1 MFFFYYLAPNPALA
15 AKRGHVRVSSLDF
28 KVNNQQQQQQP
39 HPQYQQQHQYQHEE
53 VYDKSQVVAVGT
65 PLPTLNMP
73 PNVTQSQVMV
83 SRSSI
88 LVYYYYNFI
97 HYTSIAYTRV
107 LSWLTL
113 DSHTLYRS
121 CLPVQCAPS

>member
-1 MFFFYYLAPNPALA
+1 MA

-83 SRSSI
+83 SRASI

-97 HYTSIAYTRV
+97 HYTNIAYTPCAHPRTYV

-113 DSHTLYRS
+113 DFHTLYRS
-121 CLPVQCAPS
+121 CLPVHPSDISLFS